1 MLDVMILAS
10 YIVKDGEKK
19 LFYNKFDVEKLQEIM
34 LESRP
39 SFPSDKITLNIAE
52 IIKRRHI
59 RYLTFIF
66 NCTDK
71 FGLETVFEDSQRNSM
86 YFPPINSTNECMGN
100 KYIFFFFH
108 ECHIKA

>member
-10 YIVKDGEKK
+10 YIVKGGEKK
-19 LFYNKFDVEKLQEIM
+19 LFYNKFDVAKLQEIM

-39 SFPSDKITLNIAE
+39 SFPSDKITLNISD
-52 IIKRRHI
+52 ITKHRHI

-108 ECHIKA
+108 ECHIKV

>member
-1 MLDVMILAS
+1 MFDVMILAA

-39 SFPSDKITLNIAE
+39 SFPSDKITLNIAD
-52 IIKRRHI
+52 IIKHRHI

-71 FGLETVFEDSQRNSM
+71 FGLETVFEDSKRNSM
-86 YFPPINSTNECMGN
+86 T
-100 KYIFFFFH
+100 
-108 ECHIKA
+108 KASPLSQRRAGKQRPVVATQQHLCG